1 MLLSFFS
8 FIVGLALLLLVF
20 FVLIN
25 RQKDKKLNL
34 YFLIIIGVFGM
45 NRFLL
50 GVEEFNLIDSFKS
63 PIKDN
68 FMHQFFTVV
77 VSYLF
82 FDNLLFKVTPFKK
95 VIPHFIFPAVFVLG
109 TVLFPFNFLVIKVV
123 FFLFSTVY
131 VVFPGFLVWK
141 YLYQRKNYKD
151 RIHYQSIKDLALLS
165 YSVYFIFY
173 VVYN

>member
-1 MLLSFFS
+1 
-8 FIVGLALLLLVF
+8 LLLLVF

-25 RQKDKKLNL
+25 RQKDKKLNI
-34 YFLIIIGVFGM
+34 YFLIIIGIFGM

-77 VSYLF
+77 GSYLF

-95 VIPHFIFPAVFVLG
+95 VSIIK
-109 TVLFPFNFLVIKVV
+109 LFLIKI
-123 FFLFSTVY
+123 L
-131 VVFPGFLVWK
+131 
-141 YLYQRKNYKD
+141 
-151 RIHYQSIKDLALLS
+151 
-165 YSVYFIFY
+165 
-173 VVYN
+173 

>member
-34 YFLIIIGVFGM
+34 YFLIIIGVLGM

-63 PIKDN
+63 PMKDN
-68 FMHQFFTVV
+68 FIHQFFTVV
-77 VSYLF
+77 VIYFLIIYCSKLPH
-82 FDNLLFKVTPFKK
+82 LKK
-95 VIPHFIFPAVFVLG
+95 S
-109 TVLFPFNFLVIKVV
+109 FL
-123 FFLFSTVY
+123 T
-131 VVFPGFLVWK
+131 
-141 YLYQRKNYKD
+141 LYSR
-151 RIHYQSIKDLALLS
+151 
-165 YSVYFIFY
+165 
-173 VVYN
+173 